1 MARPRARTRAFGTR
15 RKVPAPFAFWGF
27 ALFGKVYLIGAGPG
41 DHELMTLK
49 AARALGCADVVLIDE
64 LVSRGCLAHARS
76 GARVIEVGK
85 RGGCKS
91 TPQAFIEKLLVLH
104 ARENKVVARLKGGD
118 PFVFG
123 RGAEELAVLQAAG
136 IEVEIIPGITAGIGV
151 PAMLGI
157 PVTHR
162 EVARGV
168 TFVTAH
174 TKDGAMP
181 NWPALAAGGTTLVFY
196 MGLTNLPR
204 IVAGLLG
211 AGMRADTPA
220 CIVEKGTLPTQRQ
233 SVTALAQLS
242 AAGFEGPAVVVVGE
256 VVRFARPHKRSL
268 EKAA

>member
-1 MARPRARTRAFGTR
+1 
-15 RKVPAPFAFWGF
+15 V
-27 ALFGKVYLIGAGPG
+27 I
-41 DHELMTLK
+41 
-49 AARALGCADVVLIDE
+49 LIDE

-76 GARVIEVGK
+76 DAKVVEVGK
-85 RGGCKS
+85 RGGCRSNGRVS
-91 TPQAFIEKLLVLH
+91 TPQVFIEKLMILH
-104 ARENKVVARLKGGD
+104 ARQGKTIARLKGGD

-123 RGAEELAVLQAAG
+123 RGAEELAALEAAG

-168 TFVTAH
+168 TFVAAH
-174 TKDGAMP
+174 TKDGAAP
-181 NWPALAAGGTTLVFY
+181 NWPALVAGGTTLVFY
-196 MGLTNLPR
+196 MGLKNLPR

-220 CIVEKGTLPTQRQ
+220 CVIEKGTLKTQRQ
-233 SVTALAQLS
+233 SVTTLARLS

-256 VVRFARPHKRSL
+256 VVRFARVQKPRL